1 MSDTDD
7 LKELLDRLKGEV
19 RPAAPREEEPG
30 FRAAPPAERARPQAA
45 FPRFQRQPAAEAPRD
60 FQRDAGGANVVWSEN
75 KEAML
80 FGVLASII
88 MAFGGILAG
97 LDYLVLAGAVFFMLF
112 SLVMFLALFGFYLN
126 LRRRASPDSG
136 LTARV
141 DALSRKVETL
151 SSRAASSGPL
161 AAAGGERDRE
171 LEGKV
176 EELRVLVKSLSRAI
190 EQNGK

>member
-7 LKELLDRLKGEV
+7 LKDLLDRLKGEV
-19 RPAAPREEEPG
+19 HPLPPEEAPRL
-30 FRAAPPAERARPQAA
+30 RQAPAGERPRPQAA
-45 FPRFQRQPAAEAPRD
+45 FQRFQRSPLAESPREP
-60 FQRDAGGANVVWSEN
+60 QRDPGGTNLVWSEN

-80 FGVLASII
+80 FGVLASVI

-112 SLVMFLALFGFYLN
+112 ALVMFLSLFGFYLN
-126 LRRRASPDSG
+126 MRRHAAPDSG
-136 LTARV
+136 LAVRV
-141 DALSRKVETL
+141 DALSRKVEML
-151 SSRAASSGPL
+151 SSRSVSAGPL
-161 AAAGGERDRE
+161 AAAGGGERDRE

-190 EQNGK
+190 EQNNK

>member
-7 LKELLDRLKGEV
+7 LKDLLDRLKGEV
-19 RPAAPREEEPG
+19 RPAAQREEEVIS
-30 FRAAPPAERARPQAA
+30 RAAPPAERARPQAA
-45 FPRFQRQPAAEAPRD
+45 FPRFRQPAPEAPRD
-60 FQRDAGGANVVWSEN
+60 FQRDSGGANVVWSEN

-80 FGVLASII
+80 FGVLASVI

-126 LRRRASPDSG
+126 LRRRAAPDSG
-136 LTARV
+136 LAARV

-190 EQNGK
+190 EQNNK